1 MLTRY
6 DSRFRVY
13 FKPCITNILDWDA
26 NIVLR
31 GSPEFTLVRSV
42 HGGVRGAGELLLEV
56 LGVAER
62 ADDPEPARR
71 VHVGQH
77 LAQQRLGG
85 LDLAPHLQQHQ
96 P

>member
-1 MLTRY
+1 MPISY
-6 DSRFRVY
+6 
-13 FKPCITNILDWDA
+13 
-26 NIVLR
+26 VLH

-42 HGGVRGAGELLLEV
+42 HGGVCWAGELLLEV

-85 LDLAPHLQQHQ
+85 LDLAPHLQQHLICAMTLFERVV
-96 P
+96 

>member
-1 MLTRY
+1 MPT
-6 DSRFRVY
+6 
-13 FKPCITNILDWDA
+13 A
-26 NIVLR
+26 NLVLR

-42 HGGVRGAGELLLEV
+42 HGGVCGAGELLLEV

-85 LDLAPHLQQHQ
+85 LYLTPHLQQH
-96 P
+96 PP